1 MSYPSAPGTGTNLGC
16 DTSLQ
21 RSQDTFN
28 FQLNTGGGASSENNL
43 QSPAAIL
50 ADSAGATTL
59 SFNASGT
66 GSAVIQMNAAGG
78 LPTKNAVRF
87 SDPTA
92 NGIALYQDANV
103 AGGLQ
108 IGNDDALVNI
118 AVFNNATNQVIL
130 GRTSTLGS
138 INLNAATVISDS
150 VGGLNALGLSP
161 TSATQSLIC
170 QTVATNGVLQIGSA
184 ISNPNILEV
193 ADIAGGGGVF
203 IRSTAAEI
211 PLVLT
216 STTAAGSSVICG
228 APSAGTLKL
237 GSSAANPTAITL
249 TDTAT
254 DITKLGGAPQ
264 NLAVT
269 GLSLGNIPAGTVAT
283 PSLFSFPAP
292 IGEGLYAIVAGSSGI
307 STANSRQAQC
317 TSICY
322 VGPTGVVGL
331 GGAAFADIGSIG
343 SDDNIQFSAANNTT
357 FNGAYVGTQQ
367 VNNFVVLAFKISGAI
382 PGTF

>member
-1 MSYPSAPGTGTNLGC
+1 M
-16 DTSLQ
+16 
-21 RSQDTFN
+21 
-28 FQLNTGGGASSENNL
+28 
-43 QSPAAIL
+43 
-50 ADSAGATTL
+50 
-59 SFNASGT
+59 NAS
-66 GSAVIQMNAAGG
+66 GG

-108 IGNDDALVNI
+108 IGNDNALVNVAI
-118 AVFNNATNQVIL
+118 FNNATNQVTL

-184 ISNPNILEV
+184 ISNPNVLEV
-193 ADIAGGGGVF
+193 ADIVGSGGVF

-216 STTAAGSSVICG
+216 STTAAGSSSING
-228 APSAGTLKL
+228 APSVGTLKL

-254 DITKLGGAPQ
+254 SITKLGGAPQ
-264 NLAVT
+264 NLAIT
-269 GLSLGNIPAGTVAT
+269 GLSSGNLAPGTVGSPT
-283 PSLFSFPAP
+283 LFSFPAP
-292 IGEGLYAIVAGSSGI
+292 TGEGLYAIVGASSGV

-322 VGPTGVVGL
+322 VGPTGVVAI
-331 GGAAFADIGSIG
+331 GGAAFADVGSIG
-343 SDDNIQFSAANNTT
+343 SDDNIQWSAANNTV
-357 FNGAYVGTQQ
+357 FNGSYVGTQQ